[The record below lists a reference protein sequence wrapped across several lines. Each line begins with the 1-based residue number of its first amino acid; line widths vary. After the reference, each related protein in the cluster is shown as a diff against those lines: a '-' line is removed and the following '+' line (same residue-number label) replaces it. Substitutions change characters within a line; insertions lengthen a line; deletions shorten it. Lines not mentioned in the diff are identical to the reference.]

1 MCSALRESELNP
13 TDIGDFENSSFKEYK
28 WVDILVG
35 NEKTTVWVLPLT
47 KESIHD
53 SAALRIPKETRR
65 RSRRMS

>member
-35 NEKTTVWVLPLT
+35 NEKTTGGWCLLYGT
-47 KESIHD
+47 
-53 SAALRIPKETRR
+53 TN
-65 RSRRMS
+65 